1 MELEKISRQLGKTDR
16 LHMQATYVDSN
27 IFEDPVMINLVFLSM
42 RKNNGLFSDNDT
54 T

>member
-1 MELEKISRQLGKTDR
+1 
-16 LHMQATYVDSN
+16 MQATYVDSN